1 MQSEVH
7 GAALGLEGL
16 TLSYGEHVAVSNVA
30 LDVRAGEFV
39 TLLGP
44 SGSGKTTTLNLI
56 AGFLSPDAG
65 RITLDG
71 EAVEKLP
78 PNRRNIGMV
87 FQHYALFPHMS
98 AFENVAFPL
107 RRRRVRKAEVAARVG
122 AALDLVHLR
131 QFANQY
137 PSQLSGGQQ
146 QRIAFARAVVYQPR
160 LLLMDEP
167 LGALDR
173 RLRETL
179 QVEIRHLYE
188 RLGITFIYVTHDQD
202 EALALSER
210 IAVFNEGHIEQ
221 LGTPSEVYERPATL
235 FVANFLGDSTTF
247 PGELCRDGVT
257 ATVSCAV
264 GSLRVS
270 NPTGMRVGESCV
282 IMVRPEHIRI
292 RAADV
297 LAAEDDPSED
307 NTVSGTVAEVTY
319 FGATERLEVALAEG
333 RRATVTRRVK
343 EGLPPGRGDDVRLSW
358 RPEDAVLLA
367 AESAEQR
374 GSVSPTSGP
383 SVIERDAEAAVGG
396 SVEPHSQ
403 GVA

>member
-1 MQSEVH
+1 MQPEVR

-16 TLSYGEHVAVSNVA
+16 TLAYGENVAVSNIA

-56 AGFLSPDAG
+56 AGFLAPDAG

-87 FQHYALFPHMS
+87 FQNYALFPHMT

-107 RRRRVRKAEVAARVG
+107 RRRRVAKAEVAARVG

-131 QFANQY
+131 KFANQY

-146 QRIAFARAVVYQPR
+146 QRIAFARAVVYEPR

-179 QVEIRHLYE
+179 QGEIRHLYE
-188 RLGITFIYVTHDQD
+188 RLGITFVYVTHDQD

-247 PGELCRDGVT
+247 PGEVARDGVA
-257 ATVSCAV
+257 ATVSCEV

-270 NPTGMRVGESCV
+270 NPGGMRVGEDCV

-292 RAADV
+292 RAAR
-297 LAAEDDPSED
+297 ATAPEDDPPDD
-307 NTVSGTVAEVTY
+307 NIVNGTVVEVTY
-319 FGATERLEVALAEG
+319 FGATERFEIALTEG
-333 RRATVTRRVK
+333 LRATVTRRVK
-343 EGLPPGRGDDVRLSW
+343 QGLPLRRGDAVRLSW
-358 RPEDAVLLA
+358 RPEDAVLLG
-367 AESAEQR
+367 AESTVHR
-374 GSVSPTSGP
+374 GLVSPASGP
-383 SVIERDAEAAVGG
+383 GVIERDTQAEVAG